1 MTTSD
6 ASNKGS
12 KLKDLVV
19 TAAVAS
25 VVSAL
30 VYPWMRRWLDPI
42 TSGLGPPQALPPGNP
57 SREPPADDFDARLER
72 LLDVPDPFAP
82 GLRYP
87 RGQDHSRRNET
98 HDDDDDLEP

>member
-1 MTTSD
+1 MTTD
-6 ASNKGS
+6 ASNSGS

-42 TSGLGPPQALPPGNP
+42 TAGLGPPQE
-57 SREPPADDFDARLER
+57 RPPAAPAPDDFDARLER

-82 GLRYP
+82 ELRLP
-87 RGQDHSRRNET
+87 RSIGTKEERD
-98 HDDDDDLEP
+98 P